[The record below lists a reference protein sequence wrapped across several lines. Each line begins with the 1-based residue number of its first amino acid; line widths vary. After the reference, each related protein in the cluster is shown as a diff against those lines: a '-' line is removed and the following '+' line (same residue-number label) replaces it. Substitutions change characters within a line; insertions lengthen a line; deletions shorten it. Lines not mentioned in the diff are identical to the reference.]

1 MALFPGFGGGA
12 GKLGKS
18 ALGTRLNTTYLEIMI
33 PSCPLTAWQI
43 CFARF
48 FCRAGQRFLWGT
60 GGSSKLFNRPC
71 FSLYVL
77 FFALQS
83 TWWYLREQ
91 RTVSFLRRL
100 IHVHPRANV
109 CKIKE
114 KTKGKFP
121 GQHHVVWIGKT
132 KHTSQKGLLLYT
144 VKSYSQR
151 ASGTREETR

>member
-1 MALFPGFGGGA
+1 MPIPHQPRLHGAFPWLWRWGGKAREKRPGDEVEYHISRNHDPFLPSNCMANLLC
-12 GKLGKS
+12 KVL
-18 ALGTRLNTTYLEIMI
+18 L
-33 PSCPLTAWQI
+33 W
-43 CFARF
+43 
-48 FCRAGQRFLWGT
+48 AGQRFLWGT

-77 FFALQS
+77 FFPLQS
-83 TWWYLREQ
+83 TWWYLKEQ

-121 GQHHVVWIGKT
+121 GQHHLVWIGKT
-132 KHTSQKGLLLYT
+132 KHTS
-144 VKSYSQR
+144 
-151 ASGTREETR
+151 